1 MKKKTKHIKKFFK
14 WFFSN
19 TDNTI
24 ILGQFSDPSV
34 LRANNTQGRST
45 VAFGVG
51 SNDLTRRTAWE
62 FRGKQTSTGG
72 TGAGD
77 SMQVMAHALRYS
89 TSYAND
95 VEASTGGVEIGQLY
109 RNGNDVK
116 IRMSGDESSE
126 ATYLVPFNV
135 TASPGGSS
143 TLSAVDIATLV
154 KISWSGVNGTYTLNL
169 PPAADMQ
176 YRKVRFISDG
186 TFGTG
191 AGDKVLITPNG
202 TETVDGASNFE
213 ISKSYEGVALWS
225 DGTEWIIIQAK
236 AH

>member
-1 MKKKTKHIKKFFK
+1 
-14 WFFSN
+14 
-19 TDNTI
+19 
-24 ILGQFSDPSV
+24 
-34 LRANNTQGRST
+34 
-45 VAFGVG
+45 
-51 SNDLTRRTAWE
+51 
-62 FRGKQTSTGG
+62 
-72 TGAGD
+72 
-77 SMQVMAHALRYS
+77 MQVMAHALRYS
-89 TSYAND
+89 TSYGND
-95 VEASTGGVEIGQLY
+95 AEASTAGVEVGQLY

-135 TASPGGSS
+135 TASPSGSS

-154 KISWSGVNGTYTLNL
+154 KISWNGANGTYILNL

-186 TFGTG
+186 TFGNG